1 MASIDAA
8 AQAVAAASPPG
19 LALAVA
25 SCTHYV
31 LSSVFLHTQTPALAQ
46 LLGDRAIV
54 RHGSQRR
61 LAAMVHL
68 AVAWLTLHVSKLQR
82 RASPAGQRKVA
93 PPWCD
98 LVPAAFAAWGSVEAV
113 RVVLLVQHFVLRS
126 PTKSGRTVVDSIV
139 LPTPLATV
147 DLPDDDCP
155 ICLGTVTSRGSID
168 KDVFTSLADTNDLN
182 DAGHADG
189 GEDSTD
195 DDDENW
201 PDASPTDRAMAVY
214 CVTEKHPYHG
224 LCLRQYLCTTVRPA
238 SRQQNRDSSSA
249 AASVGPC
256 PVCRTPLPAAAT
268 APDPTTTPPPLAAQ
282 RIRTWIRAR
291 VHQLACSLVQRS
303 RWRRVALALVRPSA
317 LAAVVARLVLALLCS
332 AFATA
337 HFRLHAQIAAVAA
350 AAAKAAS
357 TGTWTVHVSVR
368 GGAEDPTA
376 SRPSTASSTA
386 SSTV

>member
-1 MASIDAA
+1 MASTAA
-8 AQAVAAASPPG
+8 VEAVATARPPG

-82 RASPAGQRKVA
+82 QASPAGQRKVA
-93 PPWCD
+93 PPWRD
-98 LVPAAFAAWGSVEAV
+98 LVPAAFAAWGSVEVV
-113 RVVLLVQHFVLRS
+113 RIVLLVQHLVLRS
-126 PTKSGRTVVDSIV
+126 PAKSDRAVTDPIV
-139 LPTPLATV
+139 LPTPLATA

-155 ICLGTVTSRGSID
+155 ICLGTVTSKGSVD
-168 KDVFTSLADTNDLN
+168 KDVFRSFAADTNDLT
-182 DAGHADG
+182 DADHA
-189 GEDSTD
+189 EDED
-195 DDDENW
+195 DDSDDNESW

-214 CVTEKHPYHG
+214 CVSGKHPCHG
-224 LCLRQYLCTTVRPA
+224 LCLRQYLRMTVRPA
-238 SRQQNRDSSSA
+238 SREQNRDPSP

-268 APDPTTTPPPLAAQ
+268 APDPTTMPPPLAAQ

-291 VHQLACSLVQRS
+291 IHQLACSLIQRS
-303 RWRRVALALVRPSA
+303 RWRRVALALVRQSA
-317 LAAVVARLVLALLCS
+317 LAAMVGRLVLALLCS
-332 AFATA
+332 TFATA

-357 TGTWTVHVSVR
+357 TGTWTVQVSVR
-368 GGAEDPTA
+368 GGADQDPTA
-376 SRPSTASSTA
+376 TRPGSALGAVSSTD
-386 SSTV
+386 

>member
-93 PPWCD
+93 PPWRD

-113 RVVLLVQHFVLRS
+113 RVVLLVQHLVLRS
-126 PTKSGRTVVDSIV
+126 PAKSGRTVVDSIV

-155 ICLGTVTSRGSID
+155 ICLGTITSRGSID
-168 KDVFTSLADTNDLN
+168 KGVFTSLADTNDLN

-224 LCLRQYLCTTVRPA
+224 L
-238 SRQQNRDSSSA
+238 
-249 AASVGPC
+249 VGPC

-268 APDPTTTPPPLAAQ
+268 APDPTAMPPPLAAQ

-291 VHQLACSLVQRS
+291 IHQLACSLVQRS

-317 LAAVVARLVLALLCS
+317 LAAMVARLVLALLCS

-337 HFRLHAQIAAVAA
+337 HFRLHAQIAVVAA

>member
-1 MASIDAA
+1 MASIAA
-8 AQAVAAASPPG
+8 AEPVAAASPPG

-46 LLGDRAIV
+46 LLGDRTIV

-93 PPWCD
+93 PPWRD
-98 LVPAAFAAWGSVEAV
+98 LVPAALVAWGSVEAV
-113 RVVLLVQHFVLRS
+113 RVVLLVQHLVLRS
-126 PTKSGRTVVDSIV
+126 PTRSGRAVVDPIV

-155 ICLGTVTSRGSID
+155 ICLGTVTSHGSAG
-168 KDVFTSLADTNDLN
+168 KDVFTSFADTNDLN
-182 DAGHADG
+182 GADPVDD
-189 GEDSTD
+189 GEDDS
-195 DDDENW
+195 DDDEFW
-201 PDASPTDRAMAVY
+201 PDAVPTDRVMAVY
-214 CVTEKHPYHG
+214 CVSGKHPYHG
-224 LCLRQYLCTTVRPA
+224 LCLRQYLRTTVRPS
-238 SRQQNRDSSSA
+238 SRQQSRDASS

-268 APDPTTTPPPLAAQ
+268 APDPTTMPPPLAAQ

-291 VHQLACSLVQRS
+291 VHQMACSLVQRS

-317 LAAVVARLVLALLCS
+317 LAAMVARLILALLCS

-357 TGTWTVHVSVR
+357 TGTWTVQVTVR

-376 SRPSTASSTA
+376 SRPGTA
-386 SSTV
+386 SSTVSSTA